1 MHLLWFLSIGYVGV
15 TESKYT
21 IAYEILKD
29 TLEFSLGGFMKIWSS
44 ELVFFKLFIIWLQ
57 LYMKIKSIFQIQ
69 KQNRPFL

>member
-15 TESKYT
+15 TERKYT
-21 IAYEILKD
+21 TTYEILKD

-57 LYMKIKSIFQIQ
+57 LYMKIKSIFQI
-69 KQNRPFL
+69 

>member
-15 TESKYT
+15 TERKYT
-21 IAYEILKD
+21 TTYEILKD

-57 LYMKIKSIFQIQ
+57 LYVKIKSIFQIQ
-69 KQNRPFL
+69 KQNGPFL